1 MILGA
6 ASRRHMERLVR
17 WQGGGAR
24 RSRLA
29 EAMEAEGSGARPQ
42 PAE

>member
-1 MILGA
+1 VIYLY
-6 ASRRHMERLVR
+6 MERLVR

-29 EAMEAEGSGARPQ
+29 EALDTGEGAVAPVPAAE
-42 PAE
+42 

>member
-1 MILGA
+1 
-6 ASRRHMERLVR
+6 MERLVR

-29 EAMEAEGSGARPQ
+29 EALEGGEAAAGVPRPQ